1 MPIRGEK
8 IDMFGRTFT
17 SSAPLLCKAGPEG
30 AALRLAIVADD
41 LTGALDVSAPL
52 AARGLRVVVA
62 TVPAAAAQAIDSGAE
77 VVVVNTASREG
88 RPEDAGEIVGSV
100 SRQLAARQPEW
111 ALKKIDSRL
120 KGHVAIEV
128 AAMMHAFGRSR
139 AIVAPA
145 VPSQGR
151 IVRDGHVIG
160 HGVGAPIAIAGAM
173 GALPYEAPDTA
184 DAMAFAELL
193 RGATTDTLLV
203 GASGLG
209 VGLGQ
214 LLGGRPAP
222 AAPDIDGPLLVVVGS
237 HDPITLQQVEVALAG
252 AAVNHIVSADG
263 TLGSPPSGPALVQ
276 AVVPRDGNF
285 AAAMQR
291 FGRSIAEL
299 LRDGDYRSVL
309 LSGGETA
316 QTVLGALDIGCLEV
330 LGEVLP
336 GIAVTRASL
345 GERRLAVLTKSG
357 GFGTPQDIL
366 RLINMSKNAIPVT
379 DYALAGEQ

>member
-1 MPIRGEK
+1 
-8 IDMFGRTFT
+8 
-17 SSAPLLCKAGPEG
+17 
-30 AALRLAIVADD
+30 
-41 LTGALDVSAPL
+41 
-52 AARGLRVVVA
+52 
-62 TVPAAAAQAIDSGAE
+62 
-77 VVVVNTASREG
+77 
-88 RPEDAGEIVGSV
+88 
-100 SRQLAARQPEW
+100 
-111 ALKKIDSRL
+111 
-120 KGHVAIEV
+120 
-128 AAMMHAFGRSR
+128 
-139 AIVAPA
+139 
-145 VPSQGR
+145 
-151 IVRDGHVIG
+151 
-160 HGVGAPIAIAGAM
+160 
-173 GALPYEAPDTA
+173 
-184 DAMAFAELL
+184 MAFAELL
-193 RGATTDTLLV
+193 GGTTTDTLLV

-214 LLGGRPAP
+214 LLGGRQAP

-252 AAVNHIVSADG
+252 AAVNRIVSADG
-263 TLGSPPSGPALVQ
+263 TLGSLPPAPALVQ

-299 LRDGDYRSVL
+299 LRDGDFRSVL

>member
-1 MPIRGEK
+1 
-8 IDMFGRTFT
+8 
-17 SSAPLLCKAGPEG
+17 
-30 AALRLAIVADD
+30 LRLAIVADD

-62 TVPAAAAQAIDSGAE
+62 TVPGAAAQAIDSDAE

-100 SRQLAARQPEW
+100 SRQLAARRPEW

-120 KGHVAIEV
+120 KGHVEIEV
-128 AAMMHAFGRSR
+128 AAMIEAFGRSR
-139 AIVAPA
+139 TIVAPA

-151 IVRDGHVIG
+151 TVRDGYVIG
-160 HGVGAPIAIAGAM
+160 HGVSAPIAIAAAM

-214 LLGGRPAP
+214 LLGGRQAP
-222 AAPDIDGPLLVVVGS
+222 AAPDIDGPVLVVVGS

-252 AAVNHIVSADG
+252 AAVNHIVSSDG
-263 TLGSPPSGPALVQ
+263 TLGSLPPGPALVQ
-276 AVVPRDGNF
+276 AVVPRDGSF

-299 LRDGDYRSVL
+299 LRDGDFRSVL

-316 QTVLGALDIGCLEV
+316 QTVLDALDIGCLEV

-336 GIAVTRASL
+336 GIPVTRASL
-345 GERRLAVLTKSG
+345 GDRRLAVLTKSG

-366 RLINMSKNAIPVT
+366 RLITMSKNAIPVT